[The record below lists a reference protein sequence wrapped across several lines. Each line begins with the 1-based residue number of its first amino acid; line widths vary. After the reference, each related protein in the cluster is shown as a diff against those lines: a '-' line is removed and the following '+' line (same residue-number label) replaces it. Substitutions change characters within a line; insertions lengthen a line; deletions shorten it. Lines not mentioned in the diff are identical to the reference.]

1 MEGFLKKKARGSSL
15 FARKA
20 WAKRWFVV
28 EGDLMEVRT
37 HILSL
42 YPRACSPMTDTHP
55 CLMGVA
61 CPWACP

>member
-42 YPRACSPMTDTHP
+42 
-55 CLMGVA
+55 
-61 CPWACP
+61 